1 MLQKYRQPR
10 RTDTEWMELIQEC
23 RTSGSSDK
31 EWCEQHSIPI
41 STFYTKIS
49 RLRKKAC
56 DIPAVQNHVVYQPQQ
71 VVPLEILDE
80 SPLACQGQTDQ
91 GVTERIPAVV
101 LNTHGYHVEIS
112 NDAAK
117 ETILNTLS
125 ALQQLW

>member
-10 RTDTEWMELIQEC
+10 RTDREWMNLIQEC

-56 DIPAVQNHVVYQPQQ
+56 DIPTVQNHVVHQPQQ
-71 VVPLEILDE
+71 VVPLELLDE
-80 SPLACQGQTDQ
+80 LPLACQDQ
-91 GVTERIPAVV
+91 ADAGVTDRVPAVV
-101 LNTHGYHVEIS
+101 LSIHGYRIEIE
-112 NDAAK
+112 NHAAK
-117 ETILNTLS
+117 ETIRNTLF
-125 ALQQLW
+125 ALHQLC